1 MIRPYSPSDLEPVTK
16 IVREDNV
23 MFYGDIKER
32 LENWTTLVWD
42 DDGTVKG
49 AACYKREKAGEFNIR
64 MYVGPGYR
72 RQGIGTEL
80 LNASL
85 AGIKDMHEPGR
96 ITVRYRI
103 DQGESQRFFRNRG
116 FAFWYSMD
124 ILQYDGPELPEPS
137 LPPGVEIGFYEDRH
151 YEEFFRVMAETFLPQ
166 RRFFDFRPHDVREFR
181 KSEGDRERILANKDN
196 MLVLLEHGKLVGVL
210 EFEGNFIDT
219 VGVDPAA
226 KGRGYGRALM
236 RRAMNLLRERGHQ
249 VVDTSVVLGNMPAWR
264 LYNSLGFKRVQADE
278 WACMW
283 I

>member
-151 YEEFFRVMAETFLPQ
+151 YEEFLPQ

-283 I
+283 IYNP